1 MINTLLIYDNLDADL
16 GDFFD
21 QCALYTRNFTNES
34 YNIIELNNNNLNELN
49 FQLKTSLFNTDNFL
63 CISYTHGSETELLS
77 LARIPFLSEQINI
90 NAVQNSFA
98 YCFACHAGKQ
108 LGYSMVNNGA
118 LAFVG
123 FKDELKIQVFFYAF
137 DRFISC
143 ATAGIKYFFSGMSI
157 YDSVIKMKNE
167 YTTCIDDFYEID
179 LIVAS
184 CFMEHRDALVILGNP
199 NLQIT
204 DFHQS

>member
-1 MINTLLIYDNLDADL
+1 MINTILIYDNLDADL
-16 GDFFD
+16 GDFFH
-21 QCALYTRNFTNES
+21 QCAFYTRNFTNES
-34 YNIIELNNNNLNELN
+34 YNIIELSNNNLNELN
-49 FQLKTSLFNTDNFL
+49 FQLKTSLINTESFL

-90 NAVQNSFA
+90 SSLQNSFA
-98 YCFACHAGKQ
+98 YCFACHAGKK
-108 LGYSMVNNGA
+108 LGHSMVKNGA

-123 FKDELKIQVFFYAF
+123 FTDELKIQVFFNAY

-143 ATAGIKYFFSGMSI
+143 ATSGIKYFFKGMSI
-157 YDSVIKMKNE
+157 YESVINMKNE

-199 NLQIT
+199 SLQIT
-204 DFHQS
+204 DFNQN